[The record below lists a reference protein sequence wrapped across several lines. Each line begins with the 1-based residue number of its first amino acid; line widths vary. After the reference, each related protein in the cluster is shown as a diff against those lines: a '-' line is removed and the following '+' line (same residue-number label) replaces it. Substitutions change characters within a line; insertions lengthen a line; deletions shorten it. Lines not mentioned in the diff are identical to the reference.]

1 MFIDGIHLV
10 TKIRKNMKNSLMLTS
25 DKILLR
31 KRALVECVNDELKNQ
46 CQIEHTRHRSVDNFL
61 ANLISGLIAYN
72 FLPKK
77 PSLRTEV
84 VDNKGLVK
92 AA

>member
-1 MFIDGIHLV
+1 
-10 TKIRKNMKNSLMLTS
+10 MKNSLMDMN
-25 DKILLR
+25 DKLLLR
-31 KRALVECVNDELKNQ
+31 KRALVETVNDELKNI

-61 ANLISGLIAYN
+61 SNLISGLIAYS

-77 PSLRTEV
+77 PKLKMEIIEE
-84 VDNKGLVK
+84 NKITK